1 MLLTVSAKRTR
12 PFDPKKFLS
21 IIGGGRELG
30 AFSPKQTIF
39 AQGDA
44 ANDASSFSIPA
55 RRD

>member
-44 ANDASSFSIPA
+44 ADDASSFSIPA